1 VARAASKRSP
11 VSAPKGGGAR
21 EVYRRLRER
30 ILRLELAPDM
40 DLDEATLVTM
50 MGVSRT
56 PVREALIRLAA
67 DGLVV
72 LLPNR
77 GARVAPISLHGT
89 QTFFEALD
97 LVQRAMTRLAADRHT
112 PQDLA
117 RIEQECRRFERA
129 AQRHDIEAMAAAN
142 FDFHMAI
149 AAAGRNAYLAQAY
162 ELLLFQGLRLSRI
175 SLAYRADVARPKR
188 VEADRLSRISD
199 IIDQHRVMVR
209 TIEAGNAPGAEAV
222 AAAHVEV
229 FRRRVFRFQSENLVA
244 DVRIA
249 AGA

>member
-1 VARAASKRSP
+1 

-30 ILRLELAPDM
+30 ILTLELAPDM
-40 DLDEATLVTM
+40 ELDEASLVTM

-77 GARVAPISLHGT
+77 GARVAPISLHGVRA
-89 QTFFEALD
+89 FFEALD
-97 LVQRAMTRLAADRHT
+97 LVQRAMTRLAAERRT
-112 PQDLA
+112 TQDLA
-117 RIEQECRRFERA
+117 RIEDECQRFERA
-129 AQRHDIEAMAAAN
+129 AKRHDVEAMASAN

-149 AAAGRNAYLAQAY
+149 AAAARNDYLAQAY

-175 SLAYRADVARPKR
+175 SLAYRADAGRPGR
-188 VEADRLSRISD
+188 GEADRLSRISD
-199 IIDQHRVMVR
+199 IVDQHRAMAR
-209 TIEAGNAPGAEAV
+209 AISAGDAPAAEAI

-229 FRRRVFRFQSENLVA
+229 FRRRVFKFQSENLVA
-244 DVRIA
+244 DVKIA
-249 AGA
+249 ASA